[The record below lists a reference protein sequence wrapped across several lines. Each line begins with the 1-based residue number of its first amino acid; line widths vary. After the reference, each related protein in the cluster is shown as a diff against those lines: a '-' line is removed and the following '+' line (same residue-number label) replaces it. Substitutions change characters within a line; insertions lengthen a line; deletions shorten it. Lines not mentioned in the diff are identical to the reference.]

1 MKKLL
6 LSVFILVG
14 WMSSH
19 AQSGYFGGFG
29 FFEPGAMY
37 FDAGPLN
44 TLLEANGYS
53 TIDPLHYASGGSGF
67 VLINNFVIGG
77 RGGGFSEQNVT
88 RPGTS
93 GRFSGGYGNFSF
105 GYAVPL
111 GYKQF
116 IVPTVGIGGM
126 YTNLQLESDAAT
138 TSLNDALANPL
149 QVVNLRSSSAM
160 IDASVSYFTR
170 VGRGGDEQSGGGFA
184 IGLVAGAWFSPSN
197 ADFTLNQRAVT
208 EVVDFRPNGFYLT
221 LKIGGGGYGRARE

>member
-6 LSVFILVG
+6 LSVFVLVG

-29 FFEPGAMY
+29 FFEPGVMY
-37 FDAGPLN
+37 FDAGQLN

-53 TIDPLHYASGGSGF
+53 VIDPVNYASGGSGF

-77 RGGGFSEQNVT
+77 RGGGFSEQNIA

-138 TSLNDALANPL
+138 TSISEALANPM
-149 QVVNLRSSSAM
+149 QVVNLNSSSAM
-160 IDASVSYFTR
+160 LDVSISYFMR
-170 VGRGGDEQSGGGFA
+170 VAGGGDENSGGGFA

-197 ADFTLNQRAVT
+197 ADFTLNDRVVT
-208 EVVDFRPNGFYLT
+208 EVVDLRPNGFYLT
-221 LKIGGGGYGRARE
+221 LKIGGGGYGRSGE